1 MAIDKYLITGLVLA
15 GGRGSRMGG
24 VDKGLQPF
32 NGKPLVAHVIARLR
46 RQVGPLLINA
56 NRNHAAYAAFG
67 LPVVADATD
76 SALGDF
82 AGPLA
87 GMLAGLQICT
97 TPYLVTVPCDSPA
110 LAPDLVARL
119 AQGLLDDAADIA
131 IAASLEN
138 RADSGGARVV
148 QVQPVFCLMKAS
160 LAASLAAYLQNGERK
175 IDRWA
180 GAQRSVQVL
189 FDNADEFF
197 NANTL
202 ADLARQDET
211 SP

>member
-1 MAIDKYLITGLVLA
+1 MAIDKNLITGLVLA

-32 NGKPLVAHVIARLR
+32 NGKPLVAHAIARLR

-67 LPVVADATD
+67 LPVIADAND
-76 SALGDF
+76 NALGDF

-87 GMLAGLQICT
+87 GMRAGLQICT

-110 LAPDLVARL
+110 FALDLVARL

-131 IAASLEN
+131 MAASLEHSAGPN
-138 RADSGGARVV
+138 GPSVV
-148 QVQPVFCLMKAS
+148 QVQPVFCLMKTS
-160 LAASLAAYLQNGERK
+160 LAEGLAAFLESGQRK

-180 GAQRSVQVL
+180 GTQRCVQVL
-189 FDNADEFF
+189 FDNAVEFF

-202 ADLARQDET
+202 GDLNPQEGRPE
-211 SP
+211 